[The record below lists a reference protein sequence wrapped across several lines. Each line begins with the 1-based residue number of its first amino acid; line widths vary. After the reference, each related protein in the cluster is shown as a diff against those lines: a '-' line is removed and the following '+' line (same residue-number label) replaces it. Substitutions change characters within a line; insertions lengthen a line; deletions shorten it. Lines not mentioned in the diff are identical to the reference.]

1 MSAGGLERALE
12 GHLLKATEAMEQQ
25 LDAEIERLDKM
36 DEDDLEVW
44 TQL

>member
-44 TQL
+44 TE